1 MDPFM
6 TLRAMVDDMYRR
18 FKKKKEEDEPKD
30 EEGEA
35 SHSENPKIEG
45 PSRSGKK
52 IENDD
57 VKRVPFSS
65 LLGGQPES
73 SSPKKLL
80 ESEVKI
86 DLPMYNGEI
95 NAEKI
100 DNRIRQMEV
109 YCNVQHIYDDVVKI
123 RLASLCLQGT
133 TLIRWRSKLQHGTQ

>member
-6 TLRAMVDDMYRR
+6 TLRAMVEDMYRR
-18 FKKKKEEDEPKD
+18 FKKKKEEDKPKD
-30 EEGEA
+30 EEAEA

-45 PSRSGKK
+45 LSHSGKK
-52 IENDD
+52 IETDD

-65 LLGGQPES
+65 LFGGQPEL
-73 SSPKKLL
+73 SSPKNLL
-80 ESEVKI
+80 KSEVKF

-95 NAEKI
+95 NVEKI
-100 DNRIRQMEV
+100 YNWIRQMEV

-133 TLIRWRSKLQHGTQ
+133 TLIWWRSKLQHGTQ